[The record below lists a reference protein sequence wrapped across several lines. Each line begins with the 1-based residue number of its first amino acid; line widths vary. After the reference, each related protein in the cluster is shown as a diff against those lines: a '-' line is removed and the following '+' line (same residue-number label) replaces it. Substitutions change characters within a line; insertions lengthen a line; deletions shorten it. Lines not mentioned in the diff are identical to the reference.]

1 MELKRALALVSNCM
15 RMLEEIPWPDNPES
29 GTPPFYSPADI
40 HLARAYQELDE
51 AEGQLRSAVREQ
63 EAQPPPGG
71 STPYLNALIEYT
83 GEVLHATQGSD
94 VLAMVHGMSPE
105 YGEANKLFMEL
116 PGWIRDKL
124 LKAQNAREEEKE
136 SV

>member
-15 RMLEEIPWPDNPES
+15 RMLEEIPWPETGDPNEA
-29 GTPPFYSPADI
+29 PFYPPADE

-51 AEGQLRSAVREQ
+51 AEGQLRSAVKEQ
-63 EAQPPPGG
+63 ESQP
-71 STPYLNALIEYT
+71 STPYLEALIEYT
-83 GEVLHATQGSD
+83 GEVLHSTRGSD
-94 VLAMVHGMSPE
+94 TLAMVHGMSPE
-105 YGEANKLFMEL
+105 YGKANALFNQL
-116 PGWIRDKL
+116 PEWMRNRL

>member
-29 GTPPFYSPADI
+29 GTPPFYSPADG

-51 AEGQLRSAVREQ
+51 AEGQLRSAVKEQ
-63 EAQPPPGG
+63 ESQP
-71 STPYLNALIEYT
+71 STPYLEALIEYT
-83 GEVLHATQGSD
+83 GEVLHSTRGSD
-94 VLAMVHGMSPE
+94 TLAMVHGMSPE
-105 YGEANKLFMEL
+105 YGKANTLFNQL